1 MFHLEGGGRR
11 FMLMATLP
19 VLFSMNESLT
29 EGFGVKAA
37 DLKWIGF
44 QLKFCV
50 EGIVIVGYQGTFTRS
65 RRAVRSFVQR
75 KGCRCTSV
83 VGMNGSIIYELERPE
98 NADSNILEIS
108 EITCHVTPFP
118 LIVSWADMIDVG
130 GAEAV
135 AVCGGGPDPE
145 GKLPPES
152 LDASG
157 LKQCF
162 QKKGFLIWQSY
173 VFDNSYFKILL
184 EKPWMSGGGSP
195 SMLMIRIC
203 SSMTLKMH
211 NSNQSIPVQDGNIHG

>member
-29 EGFGVKAA
+29 EGFGWVPRNIYSFK
-37 DLKWIGF
+37 KSCE
-44 QLKFCV
+44 KFCPKERLPV
-50 EGIVIVGYQGTFTRS
+50 YF
-65 RRAVRSFVQR
+65 
-75 KGCRCTSV
+75 

-130 GAEAV
+130 GAEAFV
-135 AVCGGGPDPE
+135 GDPKIPIQLGRLDSVGPDPE

-162 QKKGFLIWQSY
+162 QKKGFLGLVSLSGAHTLGSKR
-173 VFDNSYFKILL
+173 FGN
-184 EKPWMSGGGSP
+184 PMSLITHTS
-195 SMLMIRIC
+195 RFF
-203 SSMTLKMH
+203 
-211 NSNQSIPVQDGNIHG
+211 